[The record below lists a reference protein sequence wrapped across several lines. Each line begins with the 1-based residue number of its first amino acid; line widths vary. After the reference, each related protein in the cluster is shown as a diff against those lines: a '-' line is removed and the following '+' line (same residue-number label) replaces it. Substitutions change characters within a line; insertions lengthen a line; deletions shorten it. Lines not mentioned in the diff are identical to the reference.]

1 MRQTNLQFHARRNE
15 IINFIR
21 KIVNENNLK
30 AFGITLFPEY
40 EAKEIF
46 LSDKEMYEYYNE
58 IVVCKSWI
66 EISNEEQY
74 NEYLNEKRGD
84 LIISLGE
91 DDETELGESSMGAL
105 SNDNIDV
112 FWKKV
117 ITQFKKELLK
127 GAYVVSPN
135 GCGRYYPNHWY
146 TKGAKDAYEKGIII
160 KQGPGWNRYLL
171 EKQMD
176 ENISM

>member
-21 KIVNENNLK
+21 NIVNENSLK

-46 LSDKEMYEYYNE
+46 LSDREMYENYKV

-66 EISNEEQY
+66 DIGNEERY
-74 NEYLNEKRGD
+74 NEYLNGKRGD
-84 LIISLGE
+84 LIIFLGK
-91 DDETELGESSMGAL
+91 DDEAELGESSMGVL
-105 SNDNIDV
+105 SIDNIDT

-135 GCGRYYPNHWY
+135 GCSRYYPKHWY
-146 TKGAKDAYEKGIII
+146 TQGAKDAYEKGIII
-160 KQGPGWNRYLL
+160 KPLAGWNCYLL

-176 ENISM
+176 EIF